1 MTFYSFAAS
10 MYLYRFF
17 KRHAIENPMFLNEN
31 EFLLHLDD
39 PLFCKQLLYSVDSFY
54 NPTEQEVISSTGN
67 TNPSN
72 LTESD
77 FFITFMQYNQKT
89 IKHQK
94 KKYKNRKEDPPFIE
108 SGLHDTEANPINRKL
123 VYKMFQRYDQPRMT
137 LSNFIL
143 FYKLS
148 YYFINFDTNY

>member
-39 PLFCKQLLYSVDSFY
+39 PLFCKQLLYSIDSFY
-54 NPTEQEVISSTGN
+54 NPTEQEVIESTGN

-77 FFITFMQYNQKT
+77 FFITFMQYGQKT
-89 IKHQK
+89 IKNN
-94 KKYKNRKEDPPFIE
+94 KKY
-108 SGLHDTEANPINRKL
+108 
-123 VYKMFQRYDQPRMT
+123 
-137 LSNFIL
+137 
-143 FYKLS
+143 
-148 YYFINFDTNY
+148 